1 MSRLINPGL
10 PIQGLEEKMKTHLGS
25 TLQEAASLGSGG
37 RLKILRTAALH
48 FARTGL
54 RGTTVSMLASAAGI
68 PEGILYAR
76 FGSKEGLFREAVEN
90 SIDARLRLL
99 EARTLS
105 ANYETETIAVERI
118 AEATVTVCVDGA
130 VSSILTSWAL
140 LEDHDYAANLY
151 RNEIGSVEFVWN
163 RALAER
169 FGDSPSRRI
178 LSIQL
183 VPYAVSACLAYGFWL
198 AALRHDAGGA
208 AAMAQGFV
216 AGIGQTA
223 SALLSGR
230 AKPGY
235 DRPRR
240 GRVPDED
247 GIEGMPGL
255 SLLDV
260 RKDD

>member
-37 RLKILRTAALH
+37 RLKVLRTVAAH

-54 RGTTVSMLASAAGI
+54 RGTTLSMLASAAGI
-68 PEGILYAR
+68 PESILYAR
-76 FGSKEGLFREAVEN
+76 FGSKERLFREAVEHN
-90 SIDARLRLL
+90 IDARLRLL

-105 ANYETETIAVERI
+105 ANYENETIAVERI

-178 LSIQL
+178 LSIRL

-230 AKPGY
+230 AKPGH
-235 DRPRR
+235 
-240 GRVPDED
+240 GRAVDED
-247 GIEGMPGL
+247 
-255 SLLDV
+255 
-260 RKDD
+260 RKDS

>member
-1 MSRLINPGL
+1 MSLLINHGFPT
-10 PIQGLEEKMKTHLGS
+10 QRLEEKIKAPVGS
-25 TLQEAASLGSGG
+25 TLQEAASLSVDD
-37 RLKILRTAALH
+37 RLKVLRTAAVH

-54 RGTTVSMLASAAGI
+54 RGTTVAMIASAAGI
-68 PEGILYAR
+68 RESILYAG
-76 FGSKEGLFREAVEN
+76 FGNKERLFREAVEN
-90 SIDARLRLL
+90 NIDTRLRLL
-99 EARTLS
+99 EARMLS
-105 ANYETETIAVERI
+105 ATYESETIAVQRI
-118 AEATVTVCVDGA
+118 AEATVTVCVGDAGN
-130 VSSILTSWAL
+130 SILMSWAL
-140 LEDHDYAANLY
+140 LEDHDYAADLY

-178 LSIQL
+178 LSIRL

-230 AKPGY
+230 AKPGH
-235 DRPRR
+235 
-240 GRVPDED
+240 GRAVDED
-247 GIEGMPGL
+247 
-255 SLLDV
+255 
-260 RKDD
+260 RKDS

>member
-1 MSRLINPGL
+1 
-10 PIQGLEEKMKTHLGS
+10 MKTHVRS
-25 TLQEAASLGSGG
+25 TTQEATSLASDV
-37 RLKILRTAALH
+37 RLKVLRTVAPH

-68 PEGILYAR
+68 PESILYSR
-76 FGSKEGLFREAVEN
+76 FGSKERLFREAVEN
-90 SIDARLRLL
+90 SIGARLRLL

-105 ANYETETIAVERI
+105 ANYQSETIAVERI
-118 AEATVTVCVDGA
+118 AEATVTVCVDGIGN
-130 VSSILTSWAL
+130 SILMSWAL
-140 LEDHDYAANLY
+140 LEDHDYAADLY

-178 LSIQL
+178 LSVQL
-183 VPYAVSACLAYGFWL
+183 VPHAVSASLAYGFWL
-198 AALRHDAGGA
+198 AALRHETAGA

-230 AKPGY
+230 GGPGY
-235 DRPRR
+235 DQP
-240 GRVPDED
+240 E
-247 GIEGMPGL
+247 L
-255 SLLDV
+255 SLRGV

>member
-1 MSRLINPGL
+1 
-10 PIQGLEEKMKTHLGS
+10 MKTHVGS
-25 TLQEAASLGSGG
+25 TVEDAASLGSDD
-37 RLKILRTAALH
+37 RPKVLRTVAAH

-54 RGTTVSMLASAAGI
+54 LGTTLSMLANATGI
-68 PEGILYAR
+68 PERNLYAR
-76 FGSKEGLFREAVEN
+76 FGSKERLFREAVEHN
-90 SIDARLRLL
+90 IDARLRLL
-99 EARTLS
+99 EARTLF
-105 ANYETETIAVERI
+105 ANYESETVAVERI

-130 VSSILTSWAL
+130 ASSILTSWAL

-151 RNEIGSVEFVWN
+151 RNEIGTVEFVWN

-198 AALRHDAGGA
+198 AALRHDPGGA

-216 AGIGQTA
+216 AGIGKTA
-223 SALLSGR
+223 SALLLER
-230 AKPGY
+230 AKPRY
-235 DRPRR
+235 DRPRPNTGR
-240 GRVPDED
+240 GRYRKNARV
-247 GIEGMPGL
+247 GL
-255 SLLDV
+255 SLLDA

>member
-1 MSRLINPGL
+1 VSLLINHGFPT
-10 PIQGLEEKMKTHLGS
+10 QRLEEKIKAPVGS
-25 TLQEAASLGSGG
+25 TLQEAASLSVDD
-37 RLKILRTAALH
+37 RLKVLRTAAVH

-54 RGTTVSMLASAAGI
+54 RGTTVAMIASAAGI
-68 PEGILYAR
+68 RESILYAG
-76 FGSKEGLFREAVEN
+76 FGNKERLFREAVEN
-90 SIDARLRLL
+90 NIETRLRLL
-99 EARTLS
+99 EARTRS
-105 ANYETETIAVERI
+105 ATYESETIAVQRI
-118 AEATVTVCVDGA
+118 AEATVTVCVGDAGN
-130 VSSILTSWAL
+130 SILMSWAL
-140 LEDHDYAANLY
+140 LEDHDYAADLY

-178 LSIQL
+178 LSIRL

-230 AKPGY
+230 AKPGH
-235 DRPRR
+235 
-240 GRVPDED
+240 GRAVDED
-247 GIEGMPGL
+247 
-255 SLLDV
+255 
-260 RKDD
+260 RKDS

>member
-1 MSRLINPGL
+1 
-10 PIQGLEEKMKTHLGS
+10 MKTHLGS
-25 TLQEAASLGSGG
+25 LLQEAASLGSGD
-37 RLKILRTAALH
+37 RPKLLRNVAAH

-54 RGTTVSMLASAAGI
+54 RATTLSMLANAAGI
-68 PEGILYAR
+68 PESILYAR
-76 FGSKEGLFREAVEN
+76 FGSKERLFREAVKHN
-90 SIDARLRLL
+90 IDARLRLL

-105 ANYETETIAVERI
+105 ANYESETIAVERI
-118 AEATVTVCVDGA
+118 AEATVTVCVDEA

-151 RNEIGSVEFVWN
+151 RNEIGTVEFVWN

-169 FGDSPSRRI
+169 FGDSTSRRI

-198 AALRHDAGGA
+198 AALRHNADGA

-223 SALLSGR
+223 SAILSGR

-235 DRPRR
+235 DRPRH
-240 GRVPDED
+240 GGIPGED
-247 GIEGMPGL
+247 GIEGMPAL

>member
-1 MSRLINPGL
+1 MSQLINHGFPM
-10 PIQGLEEKMKTHLGS
+10 QRLEEKLKSALGS
-25 TLQEAASLGSGG
+25 TLQEAASLGPDV
-37 RLKILRTAALH
+37 RLKVLRTAAAH

-54 RGTTVSMLASAAGI
+54 RGTTLSTLASAAGI
-68 PEGILYAR
+68 PEILFAS
-76 FGSKEGLFREAVEN
+76 FGSKERLFREAVEDN
-90 SIDARLRLL
+90 IDSRLRLL

-105 ANYETETIAVERI
+105 ANYES
-118 AEATVTVCVDGA
+118 VTVCVDGA

-140 LEDHDYAANLY
+140 LEDHDYAADLH

-169 FGDSPSRRI
+169 FGDSPSGRI

-183 VPYAVSACLAYGFWL
+183 VPYAVSTCLAYGFWL
-198 AALRHDAGGA
+198 AALRHDADGA

-223 SALLSGR
+223 SALLSGPASR
-230 AKPGY
+230 GY

-240 GRVPDED
+240 
-247 GIEGMPGL
+247 
-255 SLLDV
+255 LDV
-260 RKDD
+260 RKEN